1 MSGVQVHSVRLPGYV
16 IGLEVVFGRPGER
29 LHLRHES
36 GTSAQP
42 YVAGALLAIR
52 KVGGLVGLHRGLE
65 GVIDWDAPVP
75 W

>member
-1 MSGVQVHSVRLPGYV
+1 V

-65 GVIDWDAPVP
+65 GVIDWDSPSP